1 MLDTSNLLPAGI
13 IPDSL
18 GNVKRQAGKLRG
30 LVDTNIADID
40 VDPSALKNIL
50 DSELNILDTDF
61 RSMIPE
67 IPSLPSLNFQSEL
80 QSLMSLGAD
89 TSGGIAKLASL
100 KDKFG
105 GSLTSGGFDLD
116 GIVASG
122 TGNMRDMI
130 GNIAG
135 QIPGFELPTGGATEL
150 LKSGQLQGLLD
161 AASNADLGSLTENLN
176 PISDLVP
183 NFELPSGALEAIQK
197 APFAK
202 APVIAAIKEKISK
215 FDINDSP
222 LNKITGEC
230 GDVVAAAI
238 EKICGKNQYP
248 WPNPEIPIMFPDELK
263 DLSGQLSSVVD
274 NLEGNIGSR
283 INELGGGPAG
293 LDVSSDDFS
302 AIKDQLTK
310 IKSQVLPSDVPVE
323 SGPML
328 SNLEGALGELKTQL
342 ENTEGI
348 SSNQVTDYVSGFDG
362 VKDSFVKPAKVDQ
375 KGLVS
380 QTAGKSAEYSEAEV
394 VALSGSIVPKLTI
407 TAGTTAV
414 KIFGEEE
421 EEYVPTVPRTINGYH
436 AEGVLGGTRKGEP
449 IKINLTVGQT
459 NRLNWLE
466 QHQLRDGF
474 QFVGLQHVDGN
485 VRFEQRPLS
494 ADLGQHD
501 VDEGG
506 WPSSI
511 PIYEDGLIV
520 GQFVTS

>member
-1 MLDTSNLLPAGI
+1 
-13 IPDSL
+13 
-18 GNVKRQAGKLRG
+18 VKRQAGKLRG

-80 QSLMSLGAD
+80 QSLMSLGAN
-89 TSGGIAKLASL
+89 TPAGIGKLASL

-222 LNKITGEC
+222 LNEITGEC

-263 DLSGQLSSVVD
+263 DLSGQLSSVAD
-274 NLEGNIGSR
+274 NLESNIGSR

-310 IKSQVLPSDVPVE
+310 VKSQVLPSDVPVE

-394 VALSGSIVPKLTI
+394 VALSGST
-407 TAGTTAV
+407 
-414 KIFGEEE
+414 KIFGEEV
-421 EEYVPTVPRTINGYH
+421 EEYVPTVPRTINGFH
-436 AEGVLGGTRKGEP
+436 ADGSLRYRKGEP

-474 QFVGLQHVDGN
+474 QFVGLLHVDGN

-501 VDEGG
+501 EDEGG
-506 WPSSI
+506 WP
-511 PIYEDGLIV
+511 IV
-520 GQFVTS
+520 VLPTIISE

>member
-1 MLDTSNLLPAGI
+1 
-13 IPDSL
+13 
-18 GNVKRQAGKLRG
+18 
-30 LVDTNIADID
+30 
-40 VDPSALKNIL
+40 
-50 DSELNILDTDF
+50 
-61 RSMIPE
+61 
-67 IPSLPSLNFQSEL
+67 
-80 QSLMSLGAD
+80 
-89 TSGGIAKLASL
+89 
-100 KDKFG
+100 
-105 GSLTSGGFDLD
+105 
-116 GIVASG
+116 
-122 TGNMRDMI
+122 
-130 GNIAG
+130 
-135 QIPGFELPTGGATEL
+135 
-150 LKSGQLQGLLD
+150 
-161 AASNADLGSLTENLN
+161 
-176 PISDLVP
+176 
-183 NFELPSGALEAIQK
+183 
-197 APFAK
+197 
-202 APVIAAIKEKISK
+202 
-215 FDINDSP
+215 
-222 LNKITGEC
+222 
-230 GDVVAAAI
+230 
-238 EKICGKNQYP
+238 
-248 WPNPEIPIMFPDELK
+248 MFPDELK

-310 IKSQVLPSDVPVE
+310 VKSQVLPSDVPVE

-394 VALSGSIVPKLTI
+394 VALSGSIVPKPTI
-407 TAGTTAV
+407 TSGTTAV

-421 EEYVPTVPRTINGYH
+421 EEYVPTVPRTINGFH
-436 AEGVLGGTRKGEP
+436 ADGSLQYRKGEP

-501 VDEGG
+501 EDEGG
-506 WPSSI
+506 WP
-511 PIYEDGLIV
+511 IV
-520 GQFVTS
+520 VLPTITD

>member
-1 MLDTSNLLPAGI
+1 MIDTSNLLPAGI

-30 LVDTNIADID
+30 LVDTNIDA
-40 VDPSALKNIL
+40 DPSALKDL
-50 DSELNILDTDF
+50 LGSELNILDTDF

-222 LNKITGEC
+222 LNEITGEC

-263 DLSGQLSSVVD
+263 DLSGQLSSVAD
-274 NLEGNIGSR
+274 NLESNIGSR

-310 IKSQVLPSDVPVE
+310 VKSQVLPSDVPVE

-394 VALSGSIVPKLTI
+394 VALSGST
-407 TAGTTAV
+407 
-414 KIFGEEE
+414 KIFGEEV
-421 EEYVPTVPRTINGYH
+421 EEYVPTVPRTINGFH
-436 AEGVLGGTRKGEP
+436 ADGSLRYRKGEP

-474 QFVGLQHVDGN
+474 QFVGLLHVDGN

-501 VDEGG
+501 EDEGG
-506 WPSSI
+506 WP
-511 PIYEDGLIV
+511 IV
-520 GQFVTS
+520 VLPTIISE

>member
-1 MLDTSNLLPAGI
+1 MIDTSNLLPAGI

-80 QSLMSLGAD
+80 QSLMSLGAN
-89 TSGGIAKLASL
+89 TPAGIGKLASL

-222 LNKITGEC
+222 LNEITGEC

-263 DLSGQLSSVVD
+263 DLSGQLSSVAD
-274 NLEGNIGSR
+274 NLESNIGSR

-310 IKSQVLPSDVPVE
+310 VKSQVLPSDVPVE

-394 VALSGSIVPKLTI
+394 VALSGST
-407 TAGTTAV
+407 
-414 KIFGEEE
+414 KIFGEEV
-421 EEYVPTVPRTINGYH
+421 EEYVPTVPRTINGFH
-436 AEGVLGGTRKGEP
+436 ADGSLRYRKGEP

-474 QFVGLQHVDGN
+474 QFVGLLHVDGN

-501 VDEGG
+501 EDEGG
-506 WPSSI
+506 WP
-511 PIYEDGLIV
+511 IV
-520 GQFVTS
+520 VLPTIISE